1 MWNETPSAVKKNTV
15 LPLVIWNIS
24 QIPWPIEEKNILLN

>member
-15 LPLVIWNIS
+15 LPLVNWNIP
-24 QIPWPIEEKNILLN
+24 QIPWPIEEKIILLN